1 MITGRYENRNKKSET
16 IVHTFRFQ
24 TPDWCVQVMLD
35 TLDRLNGDS
44 MEAQWRLNEGSIE
57 IHSQNKILKMLD
69 RKCAAFR

>member
-1 MITGRYENRNKKSET
+1 
-16 IVHTFRFQ
+16 
-24 TPDWCVQVMLD
+24 MLD